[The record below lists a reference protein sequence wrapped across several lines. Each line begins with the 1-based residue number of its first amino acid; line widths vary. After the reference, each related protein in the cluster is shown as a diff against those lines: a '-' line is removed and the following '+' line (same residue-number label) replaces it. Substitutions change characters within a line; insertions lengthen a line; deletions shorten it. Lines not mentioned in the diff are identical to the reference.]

1 MILDTFHNRQ
11 TYTNLNPLFKLAF
24 DFLEK
29 ADFHKLELGKHSI
42 VGDDLFVIVMEYET
56 KDASECKTE
65 NHKKY
70 IDIQYI
76 VEGEELMG
84 VTLFNGQVP
93 SVPYDETKEAAF
105 YEINHDSMIRISKG
119 QFAIFFPY
127 DLHQPSIKSGKAS
140 KIRKAVF
147 KVKVD

>member
-1 MILDTFHNRQ
+1 MILDIPDHFQ
-11 TYTNLNPLFKLAF
+11 QYIGLNPLFRRAF

-29 ADFHKLELGKHSI
+29 TDFHKLELGKHSI
-42 VGDDLFVIVMEYET
+42 VGDDLFVILMEYET

-70 IDIQYI
+70 IDIQYM

-84 VTLFNGQVP
+84 VTLFKGQVP

-105 YEINHDSMIRISKG
+105 YEINHDSTIKVSKG

-127 DLHQPSIKSGKAS
+127 DLQQPSIKSGNAS
-140 KIRKAVF
+140 KI
-147 KVKVD
+147 